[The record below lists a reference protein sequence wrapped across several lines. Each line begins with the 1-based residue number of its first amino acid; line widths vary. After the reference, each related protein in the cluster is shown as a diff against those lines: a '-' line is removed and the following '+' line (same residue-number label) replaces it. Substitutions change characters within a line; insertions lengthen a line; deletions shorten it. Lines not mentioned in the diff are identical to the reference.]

1 MTNFV
6 QRFLDDAGRFAYFC
20 LMAGPAVAVSFRRPR
35 QIVQQL
41 HQVYAGAMPLAAV
54 TGVALG
60 AVIWMHLH
68 GVLARSGPGY
78 TRLLPEYLALAVVL
92 EFAPLAA
99 GFIVAGR
106 SGASLGAELSSMR
119 LTEQTDA
126 LEALGVSPFRYLVAP
141 RIAAC
146 MLALPLLTVLIAA
159 LAILGSFA
167 AEWVGGTMAWTEYW
181 TACLRDLRVRD
192 IVSATLKT
200 VVFGFF
206 IGAAGCYSGM
216 TAAPGAEGVGRAA
229 TRGVVLSI
237 LAVVIS
243 DVVAVRVIQLLG

>member
-1 MTNFV
+1 MNSL

-20 LMAGPAVAVSFRRPR
+20 LRACPAIVSGLRRPR

-41 HQVYAGAMPLAAV
+41 HHVFAGALPLAAV

-60 AVIWMHLH
+60 VVIWMHLH
-68 GVLARSGPGY
+68 GVLVRSGPGY
-78 TRLLPEYLALAVVL
+78 TRLLPQYLALAVVL

-99 GFIVAGR
+99 GFIVGGR
-106 SGASLGAELSSMR
+106 SGAMLSAELSSMR

-126 LEALGVSPFRYLVAP
+126 LEALGVCPFHYLVAP
-141 RIAAC
+141 RIGAC

-159 LAILGSFA
+159 LAILGSFV

-181 TACLRDLRVRD
+181 NACLRDLRVQD
-192 IVSATLKT
+192 ILSATLKT
-200 VVFGFF
+200 VIFGFF

-216 TAAPGAEGVGRAA
+216 TSGGGAEGVGRAA

-237 LAVVIS
+237 LAVVVS
-243 DVVAVRVIQLLG
+243 DVVAVRVIQVLG